1 MIILVINKHLFDI
14 YIYIYIYIFIYLFI
28 YILGK
33 KKKKR
38 EQEGDYPL
46 RIKEPIFKGTRQVNV

>member
-14 YIYIYIYIFIYLFI
+14 YIYIYIYLYC
-28 YILGK
+28 GG

-46 RIKEPIFKGTRQVNV
+46 RIKEPIFKGPRLVNV

>member
-14 YIYIYIYIFIYLFI
+14 YIYIYCR
-28 YILGK
+28 G
-33 KKKKR
+33 KKR

-46 RIKEPIFKGTRQVNV
+46 RIKEPIFKGPRLVNV

>member
-14 YIYIYIYIFIYLFI
+14 YIYIYIYLFI
-28 YILGK
+28 YIVGE

>member
-14 YIYIYIYIFIYLFI
+14 YIYIFIYLFI
-28 YILGK
+28 LWGK

-46 RIKEPIFKGTRQVNV
+46 RIKEPIFKGPRLVNV

>member
-14 YIYIYIYIFIYLFI
+14 YIYIYLFI
-28 YILGK
+28 YIVGG
-33 KKKKR
+33 KKKR

>member
-14 YIYIYIYIFIYLFI
+14 YIYIFIYLFI
-28 YILGK
+28 LWG

-38 EQEGDYPL
+38 EQEGDCPL

>member
-14 YIYIYIYIFIYLFI
+14 YIYIFIYL
-28 YILGK
+28 YCGGK
-33 KKKKR
+33 KKKI

>member
-14 YIYIYIYIFIYLFI
+14 YIYIYLFI
-28 YILGK
+28 YIVGE